1 MGNAV
6 TERIAAL
13 AKSEKGASF
22 SVALLLV
29 LVCVA
34 LSSAVIAAATA
45 SSGRFAEQGKMD
57 ARYYAVTSAAGLFRD
72 SLGEDETAKYVFTQQ
87 YTPGEGESGG
97 TVELVSPTGVVNADG
112 SAKGFEFLPEVTYYA
127 LYGGVPA
134 SDAEG
139 AWVISSSASGLI
151 EPFESGGFS
160 GAASAHTFIVT
171 PAGSW
176 ANKPAGVQ
184 VDAVLKNNW
193 TLELDFHNTDAK
205 DSSNNTNEAQTFHVH
220 MVLAANVDNDASS
233 AGGVEKRQTTVTW
246 ALQRI
251 VQGEGNS

>member
-151 EPFESGGFS
+151 EPFSG
-160 GAASAHTFIVT
+160 TTT
-171 PAGSW
+171 PQSFVYTVKATGSW
-176 ANKPAGVQ
+176 GSSEPAEVQ

-205 DSSNNTNEAQTFHVH
+205 DSSDKTNEAQTFHVH